1 MSTQGTE
8 HGTLEEEASELSGVS
23 PGRRDSKQ
31 LSLLWGVGG
40 RLGGKLGDPARICSE
55 VEQADQR
62 NSTDIQSKGST
73 LWGTKLELKAT
84 QSDLH
89 GSETT

>member
-1 MSTQGTE
+1 M
-8 HGTLEEEASELSGVS
+8 
-23 PGRRDSKQ
+23 
-31 LSLLWGVGG
+31 
-40 RLGGKLGDPARICSE
+40 GGKLGDPARICSE

-62 NSTDIQSKGST
+62 NTTDIQSKGST